1 MELDHQVLPR
11 KVEVDRHDLE
21 DPQDELDDEVAV
33 AFPGVQDAVAAGETT
48 CHVVAFLEATS

>member
-11 KVEVDRHDLE
+11 KVEVGRHGLE
-21 DPQDELDDEVAV
+21 DRRDELDDEVAV

-48 CHVVAFLEATS
+48 CRGVAFLGATS